1 MTTDYYN
8 HYISTDC
15 PRTACRRRSAA
26 AGPEEFLPWRYERM
40 KDDSNEKQ
48 NGGRLII
55 IIITSALTV
64 LELLAGED
72 QPLLA
77 PGGNSFPVLD
87 LEPVMMITVFDDDDD
102 NDDND
107 DDNDDD

>member
-15 PRTACRRRSAA
+15 PRTAYRRSSAA
-26 AGPEEFLPWRYERM
+26 AGAEEFLPWRYERM

-64 LELLAGED
+64 LKLLAGED
-72 QPLLA
+72 QPLLGCRGEFL
-77 PGGNSFPVLD
+77 PLKRQRRG
-87 LEPVMMITVFDDDDD
+87 E
-102 NDDND
+102 
-107 DDNDDD
+107 